1 MNEAPENAD
10 TNLATTSFKGPMR
23 TLAVALAA
31 TSLSA
36 VTAPAQGGLI
46 RDMALDPQH
55 RSFGQSYLAGGSA
68 LAATGGGIAA
78 LRLSATSGFAFPTNG
93 SITMLNSRWGATALH
108 AFTPYLQNGGVIT
121 GSVQTGSNYNSSPG
135 FTSAIRRVIPIPG
148 GDGFNSALADI
159 ALVEFDPIPGVND
172 AVLGNFPGVGQNV
185 AMSGFGRYGSEA
197 AGIFP
202 RDGNVRGWLAP
213 VNSSPGLGYNP
224 EYYVG
229 ALVNPSSSQSLLGR
243 GLIGDSGGAVFD
255 MQGRTVGLMVAT
267 TNGGQFFGATTIL
280 RFDNPE
286 ISSFISSNIP
296 TPSSAAL
303 LGLTA
308 TAMGMR
314 RRREQA

>member
-1 MNEAPENAD
+1 MINNNPQNKSD
-10 TNLATTSFKGPMR
+10 LNTNFTGPLRLLA
-23 TLAVALAA
+23 AALAA

-36 VTAPAQGGLI
+36 VTAPAQGGLM

-68 LAATGGGIAA
+68 LAATGGGVAA
-78 LRLSATSGFAFPTNG
+78 LRLTGTAGFPFPTNA

-148 GDGFNSALADI
+148 GAGFDPALADI

-172 AVLGNFPGVGQNV
+172 AVLGNFPGVRQNIV
-185 AMSGFGRYGSEA
+185 MSGFGRYGSEA

-213 VNSSPGLGYNP
+213 VSSFLASGYNP
-224 EYYVG
+224 AYYID

-243 GLIGDSGGAVFD
+243 GLTGDSGGAVFD
-255 MQGRTVGLMVAT
+255 LQGRTVGLMVAT
-267 TNGGQFFGATTIL
+267 TNGGQFSGATTIL

-303 LGLTA
+303 LGLAA
-308 TAMGMR
+308 TAIGVR

>member
-1 MNEAPENAD
+1 MINSNPQNKSD
-10 TNLATTSFKGPMR
+10 LNTKFTGPLRLLAA
-23 TLAVALAA
+23 AVAA

-36 VTAPAQGGLI
+36 VTAPAQGGLM

-68 LAATGGGIAA
+68 LAATGGGTAA
-78 LRLSATSGFAFPTNG
+78 FRLSATPTLPFAANA
-93 SITMLNSRWGATALH
+93 SITLLNSRWGAVALH
-108 AFTPYLQNGGVIT
+108 EVADYLAGGGTVT
-121 GSVQTGSNYNSSPG
+121 GNVQTGSNYNSSPG

-148 GDGFNSALADI
+148 GSGSNPALADFC
-159 ALVEFDPIPGVND
+159 LVEFDPIPGVND

-185 AMSGFGRYGSEA
+185 AMSGYGRYGSEA

-213 VNSSPGLGYNP
+213 VSSFLAPGYNP
-224 EYYVG
+224 AYYIDARVG
-229 ALVNPSSSQSLLGR
+229 SSSSQSLLGR
-243 GLIGDSGGAVFD
+243 GLSGDSGGAVFD
-255 MQGRTVGLMVAT
+255 MQGRTIGIISAG
-267 TNGGQFFGATTIL
+267 TNGGQFAGSTTIL

-303 LGLTA
+303 LGLAA

-314 RRREQA
+314 RRRAA